1 MALSLYTTDALIP
14 TLRLLPL
21 MPSVQALFSN
31 ADLVTIMDF
40 EMSSKI
46 LPMIDNQAEE
56 YFIAIDDITY
66 TQSIRV
72 YSLPVRATADKLRS
86 VSFIDSN
93 DNEIRIPRLRPEDI
107 MSNVNSTGLAINPA
121 LWGFYLQ
128 NDKVILYLGSFTG
141 SSNAY
146 KFLRLRFVRMPST
159 LVQEAA
165 CGQIT
170 AIVGNV
176 VTINA
181 VPSTFLTTVTY
192 DIVSNSPQMFVS
204 QGDDLTATSIVGSNI
219 TFSSLPTDAA
229 GNTLAQVGDW
239 VCLAMQSPIPQ
250 IPFKP
255 GFQLL
260 LQLSA
265 AKCLEIHGDTQ
276 GFNVAMSQAADMK
289 NYFISVITPR
299 VDGNVIRLT
308 SPNSLYGWDVS
319 TCITDDFLD
328 RRYVMRKR
336 LLGKTGHLGI

>member
-1 MALSLYTTDALIP
+1 MPLSPYTTDSLLP

-21 MPSVQALFSN
+21 MPSVQALFSSS
-31 ADLVTIMDF
+31 DLVTIMDF

-46 LPMIDNQAEE
+46 LPLIDNQAEE
-56 YFIAIDDITY
+56 YFIAIQDIPYST
-66 TQSIRV
+66 TQTV
-72 YSLPVRATADKLRS
+72 FSLPVRATADKLRS
-86 VSFIDSN
+86 VSFLDAN
-93 DNEIRIPRLRPEDI
+93 NNEVRIPRLRPEDI
-107 MSNVNSTGLAINPA
+107 MSNVNATGLAINPA

-128 NDKVILYLGSFTG
+128 NNFIVLYLSSVNGG
-141 SSNAY
+141 SSSFP
-146 KFLRLRFVRMPST
+146 FLRLRYVRMPST
-159 LVQEAA
+159 LVQEAN

-170 AIVGNV
+170 NISGNV
-176 VTINA
+176 ITVNA
-181 VPSTFLTTVTY
+181 APSTFITSATY

-204 QGDDLTATSIVGSNI
+204 KGDDLTVTSIVENVI
-219 TFSSLPTDAA
+219 TFTALPVIPSSLTGP
-229 GNTLAQVGDW
+229 QVGDW

-289 NYFISVITPR
+289 TYFISVITPR

-308 SPNSLYGWDVS
+308 TPNALYGWD
-319 TCITDDFLD
+319 
-328 RRYVMRKR
+328 
-336 LLGKTGHLGI
+336 

>member
-1 MALSLYTTDALIP
+1 MPLSPYTTDSLLP
-14 TLRLLPL
+14 MLRLLPL
-21 MPSVQALFSN
+21 MPSVQALFSDS
-31 ADLVTIMDF
+31 DLVNIMDF

-46 LPMIDNQAEE
+46 LPLIDNQAEE
-56 YFIAIDDITY
+56 YFISRDDIIY
-66 TQSIRV
+66 NQSIRI
-72 YSLPVRATADKLRS
+72 YPLPTRATADKLRS
-86 VSFIDSN
+86 VSFVDSN
-93 DNEIRIPRLRPEDI
+93 FNEIRIPRLRPEDI
-107 MSNVNSTGLAINPA
+107 MSNVNATGLAINPA

-128 NDKVILYLGSFTG
+128 NDNVILHLGSYMG
-141 SSNAY
+141 STQAY
-146 KFLRLRFVRMPST
+146 KYLRLRFVRMPST

-170 AIVGNV
+170 AVSGNV
-176 VTINA
+176 ITVNA
-181 VPSTFLTTVTY
+181 VPATFTTTVTY
-192 DIVSNSPQMFVS
+192 DIVSNTPQMFVS
-204 QGDDLTATSIVGSNI
+204 KGDDLTVTSIVGTNI
-219 TFSSLPTDAA
+219 TF
-229 GNTLAQVGDW
+229 NTIPSNPASAVPGPQIGDW

-308 SPNSLYGWDVS
+308 TPNALYGWD
-319 TCITDDFLD
+319 
-328 RRYVMRKR
+328 
-336 LLGKTGHLGI
+336 

>member
-1 MALSLYTTDALIP
+1 MSSPYSTDSLLP
-14 TLRLLPL
+14 MLRLLPL

-31 ADLVTIMDF
+31 SDLVNVMDF

-46 LPMIDNQAEE
+46 LPLIDNQAEE
-56 YFIAIDDITY
+56 YFIVPSDIPY
-66 TQSIRV
+66 IQSVRT

-86 VSFIDSN
+86 VSFVDSN
-93 DNEIRIPRLRPEDI
+93 NNEIRIPRLRPEDI

-170 AIVGNV
+170 AIAGNV
-176 VTINA
+176 VTISSL
-181 VPSTFLTTVTY
+181 PSTFTTSLTY

-204 QGDDLTATSIVGSNI
+204 QGDDLTITTITPLTAPAASI
-219 TFSSLPTDAA
+219 TFTSLPQDVL

-308 SPNSLYGWDVS
+308 TPNSLYGWD
-319 TCITDDFLD
+319 
-328 RRYVMRKR
+328 
-336 LLGKTGHLGI
+336 